1 MAEEKKAKKI
11 AKKTAKAEKKATKK
25 QTSVE
30 KKAKKIA
37 NKKSNKNLNLNS
49 NIVDNKITDEIN
61 TELSAVT
68 NEEMVNSAESSQSE
82 KRPVKTIQDIFVNYK
97 PKENSEFVQGEKE
110 QEDFDEPVIDANKEN
125 STYSSDDNFEARERM
140 RRIKAPRIIPPK
152 EEPLL
157 RRKKKS
163 KEEKKEIIRYNT
175 DIRTGLTAQQI
186 AERKEHGL
194 INVVNNKNNKTY
206 RSIIFGNIFTFFN
219 LLCFLV
225 AAALMA
231 VGSFGDCFFMVIVLA
246 NTLIGIIQE
255 IKAKKTIEKISL
267 VSSPTAIVIRDGEE
281 IKIPV
286 DEILLDD
293 IMSLRTGK
301 QICAD
306 SIVVDGSVEV
316 NESLLTGESVSVKK
330 NVGDMLYSGSF
341 VVGGKCL
348 AKVERIGNDT
358 YTARLASQAKQYQKP
373 KSELMGTLNVIIS
386 IVGAIIIPI
395 AILMFFNNYNQLNED
410 IASTVE
416 KTAGSIIGMIPSGMF
431 LLTSMALAV
440 GVIKLAKKRTLVQ
453 DLYSIEMLA
462 RTDVLCLDKTGTIT
476 DGTMKVGNVIQIK
489 TDFKYT
495 IDQLIGSMLTAL
507 DDNNQTSRA
516 LITHF
521 GYSKDLSPLKVLP
534 FNSTRKMSAVTFTT
548 GETFVFGAPEF
559 VLRTKNAQVDNMV
572 KNYASK
578 GFRVLMVAECDGEI
592 KDDKLSAKRT
602 PIALIIIEDHIREDA
617 QETIAW
623 FKNNGVD
630 IKIISG
636 DNPITVSEVSRRVGV
651 ENADKYISL
660 EGLSQQQVIDAADKY
675 TVFGRVSPE
684 QKCILVKA
692 LKAKG
697 QKVAMTGDGVND
709 ILALKEADCS
719 IAMASGSEA
728 TRLVSNL
735 VLMDS
740 NFASMPS
747 VVAEGRR
754 VINNVQKSSS
764 LFLMKTIFTILLS
777 VFCLIAKM
785 DYPFTT
791 KQVML
796 LEFLVIGIPSFA
808 LALQPNNDKING
820 KFLAN
825 VLSKSLPGAIIL
837 FINVISCYLFDVS
850 IGTDGEFQTMASLT
864 ITFVGLLVLYRLCQP
879 FDLFRGVM
887 YTSMITLCVVV
898 LSSGSFIEFFEFVPM
913 TLQNTLFII
922 CLVLASYPVYNFIVK
937 WLDKLVNIKSRQ

>member
-1 MAEEKKAKKI
+1 MAEEKKEKKI
-11 AKKTAKAEKKATKK
+11 AKKTAKAEKKAIKK
-25 QTSVE
+25 QSSVE

-37 NKKSNKNLNLNS
+37 NKKSKANS
-49 NIVDNKITDEIN
+49 KLVDNKITDN
-61 TELSAVT
+61 KNVELLPV
-68 NEEMVNSAESSQSE
+68 NEGSVNSTESIQAE

-97 PKENSEFVQGEKE
+97 PKESSEVVQDENV
-110 QEDFDEPVIDANKEN
+110 QEGIDEPLIDSNKEN

-157 RRKKKS
+157 RRNKKS

-225 AAALMA
+225 AAALMS

-281 IKIPV
+281 IKIPI

-293 IMSLRTGK
+293 IMALRTGK

-348 AKVERIGNDT
+348 SKVERIGNDT

-521 GYSKDLSPLKVLP
+521 GYSKDLTPLKVLP

-559 VLRTKNAQVDNMV
+559 VLKTKNAQVDNMV

-578 GFRVLMVAECDGEI
+578 GFRVLMVAECEGEI
-592 KDDKLSAKRT
+592 KDDKISAKRT

-651 ENADKYISL
+651 ENAEKYISL

-777 VFCLIAKM
+777 VFCLIVKM

-837 FINVISCYLFDVS
+837 FINVISCYLFDVG

-887 YTSMITLCVVV
+887 YTAMITLCVVV
-898 LSSGSFIEFFEFVPM
+898 LSSGTFIDFFEFVPM

-922 CLVLASYPVYNFIVK
+922 CLVLASYPAYNFIVK

>member
-1 MAEEKKAKKI
+1 
-11 AKKTAKAEKKATKK
+11 
-25 QTSVE
+25 
-30 KKAKKIA
+30 
-37 NKKSNKNLNLNS
+37 
-49 NIVDNKITDEIN
+49 
-61 TELSAVT
+61 
-68 NEEMVNSAESSQSE
+68 
-82 KRPVKTIQDIFVNYK
+82 
-97 PKENSEFVQGEKE
+97 
-110 QEDFDEPVIDANKEN
+110 
-125 STYSSDDNFEARERM
+125 
-140 RRIKAPRIIPPK
+140 
-152 EEPLL
+152 
-157 RRKKKS
+157 
-163 KEEKKEIIRYNT
+163 
-175 DIRTGLTAQQI
+175 
-186 AERKEHGL
+186 
-194 INVVNNKNNKTY
+194 
-206 RSIIFGNIFTFFN
+206 
-219 LLCFLV
+219 
-225 AAALMA
+225 
-231 VGSFGDCFFMVIVLA
+231 
-246 NTLIGIIQE
+246 
-255 IKAKKTIEKISL
+255 
-267 VSSPTAIVIRDGEE
+267 
-281 IKIPV
+281 
-286 DEILLDD
+286 
-293 IMSLRTGK
+293 
-301 QICAD
+301 
-306 SIVVDGSVEV
+306 
-316 NESLLTGESVSVKK
+316 
-330 NVGDMLYSGSF
+330 
-341 VVGGKCL
+341 
-348 AKVERIGNDT
+348 
-358 YTARLASQAKQYQKP
+358 
-373 KSELMGTLNVIIS
+373 MGTLNVIIS
-386 IVGAIIIPI
+386 IVGVIVIPL
-395 AILMFFNNYNQLNED
+395 AILMFLNNYNQLNED

-416 KTAGSIIGMIPSGMF
+416 KTAGSVIGMIPSGMF

-476 DGTMKVGNVIQIK
+476 DGTMKVSNVIQIK

-495 IDQLIGSMLTAL
+495 IDQLVGSMLTAL

-521 GYSKDLSPLKVLP
+521 GYSKDLTPLKVLP
-534 FNSTRKMSAVTFTT
+534 FNSTRKLSAVTFSS
-548 GETFVFGAPEF
+548 GETFVLGAPEF
-559 VLRTKNAQVDNMV
+559 VLKTKNTQVDNMV
-572 KNYASK
+572 NNYASK
-578 GFRVLMVAECDGEI
+578 GFRVLMIAECDGEI
-592 KDDKLSAKRT
+592 KDDKIPNKRV

-617 QETIAW
+617 SETIAW
-623 FKNNGVD
+623 FKNNGVE

-660 EGLSQQQVIDAADKY
+660 EGLSQQQVIDVADKY

-777 VFCLIAKM
+777 IFCLIVKM

-791 KQVML
+791 KQVLML
-796 LEFLVIGIPSFA
+796 EILVIGIPSFA

-825 VLSKSLPGAIIL
+825 VLSKSLPGALIL
-837 FINVISCYLFDVS
+837 FLNVISCYLFDVA

-879 FDLFRGVM
+879 FDIFRGIM
-887 YTSMITLCVVV
+887 FASMVTLCVVV
-898 LSSGSFIEFFEFVPM
+898 LSSSGFIEFFEYVPM
-913 TLQNTLFII
+913 ALQNTLFLI
-922 CLVLASYPVYNFIVK
+922 CLVLASYPVYNVIVK
-937 WLDKLVNIKSRQ
+937 WLDKIINFKSSKQ